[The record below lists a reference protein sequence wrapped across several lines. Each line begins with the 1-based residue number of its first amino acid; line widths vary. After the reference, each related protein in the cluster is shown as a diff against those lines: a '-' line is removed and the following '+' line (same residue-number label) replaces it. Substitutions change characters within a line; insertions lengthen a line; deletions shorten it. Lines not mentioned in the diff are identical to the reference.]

1 MAILSLEWLSGR
13 KSVTA
18 PALWGSGG
26 LDGLGGGGPVYN
38 RYSIKAVCCPSSW
51 TPFSLL
57 T

>member
-26 LDGLGGGGPVYN
+26 LDGLGGGWT
-38 RYSIKAVCCPSSW
+38 SIQQILNKGSSLS
-51 TPFSLL
+51 FLL
-57 T
+57 DTI